1 MTVKHLQT
9 VQRSQASLATH
20 SDVNVLHKFKAGFA
34 DCTDE
39 VSRYIN
45 QIDGVE
51 QSVKQRLIG
60 HLSNCVGGLQ
70 QVVPTPFTYGT
81 PSPYQSNTFG
91 SPQPLQQPISA
102 QDLNNNSG
110 RINMGGVQLI
120 PSRLPTGELA
130 LVMPNSSNL
139 PYFPTATFPTTPAA
153 HPPKPLDLNPAFPR
167 ISAFNS
173 VQKPIPT
180 SAKHPPASSASP
192 PLSPTSSISSGDDS
206 SSSSLPASDFQSQQ
220 SSATTPPLQQSPAS
234 VFPTP
239 PSGGSSVQ
247 QLHHPI
253 ASVPVTVQQPQIS
266 STTEPPKTK
275 PLSVITN
282 TNHRH
287 HPDTLASKKRPYPS
301 DGESVGGLL
310 QLSTSEMGNPAKMF
324 KSDGAANLLHNDDL
338 NGDMW
343 RPWWLH
349 LLRMFFFYYLCL
361 FIKFAFNFYLIIICF

>member
-9 VQRSQASLATH
+9 VQRSQANLVSHT
-20 SDVNVLHKFKAGFA
+20 DVNVLHKFKAGFA

-91 SPQPLQQPISA
+91 SPQPVQPITS

-139 PYFPTATFPTTPAA
+139 PYFPTATFPTTTTSNPI
-153 HPPKPLDLNPAFPR
+153 DLNTSFPR

-173 VQKPIPT
+173 VQKPISVT
-180 SAKHPPASSASP
+180 AKPQTASSP

-206 SSSSLPASDFQSQQ
+206 SLPASDFQSQT
-220 SSATTPPLQQSPAS
+220 SSATTPPLKQNPAN

-239 PSGGSSVQ
+239 PSGGSIQ
-247 QLHHPI
+247 MLPIHHPI
-253 ASVPVTVQQPQIS
+253 PITVQQPQIS

-282 TNHRH
+282 TNHRQ
-287 HPDTLASKKRPYPS
+287 DTMVLSKKRPYPS
-301 DGESVGGLL
+301 DGESVTGGGGLL
-310 QLSTSEMGNPAKMF
+310 QMSSEGMPSAKMF
-324 KSDGAANLLHNDDL
+324 KSDAAAQLMHNDDI

-343 RPWWLH
+343 RPW
-349 LLRMFFFYYLCL
+349 
-361 FIKFAFNFYLIIICF
+361 